1 MNTEITNK
9 KAENQAVVSGSASR
23 KAQVIKC
30 KCGNVFAACVEPHCY
45 TDSDW
50 QRDLRKYVK
59 QGNLVEL
66 VDCSSFNFEEC
77 KCKEIEEANSS
88 QVSLF

>member
-1 MNTEITNK
+1 MSTIK
-9 KAENQAVVSGSASR
+9 KDQQLSQTTVSGSAYR

-30 KCGNVFAACVEPHCY
+30 KCGSIFAACLEPHCY

-59 QGNLVEL
+59 QGNLVEIL
-66 VDCSSFNFEEC
+66 DCSSFNFEKC
-77 KCKEIEEANSS
+77 KCKEVKEENSS
-88 QVSLF
+88 QASLF